1 MLRNQPSG
9 HEYDLTASATSRE
22 ILIGFADIGQTIDLG
37 DRDLEAASVDQARK
51 FREHLGIRRRA
62 VALRLHAVLRGRRE
76 VDDRVDPIGS
86 DTEFEGQL
94 HIAAAESVDEGV
106 DLASGCGSDP
116 CRTPIP
122 PYLLNLLRSSSGSGP
137 ANMKQLS

>member
-1 MLRNQPSG
+1 MGANALSRGRLLRNQPSG

-62 VALRLHAVLRGRRE
+62 VLGRSSKCQ
-76 VDDRVDPIGS
+76 IGS
-86 DTEFEGQL
+86 K
-94 HIAAAESVDEGV
+94 IAYSWQCDIAVMRAAQKGIVHPNAARAKS
-106 DLASGCGSDP
+106 LAAQAD
-116 CRTPIP
+116 
-122 PYLLNLLRSSSGSGP
+122 
-137 ANMKQLS
+137 